1 MMKISDDG
9 LRDLIKSEG
18 TRLQVYDDRTGKTV
32 SSYSQVRGYPTIGVG
47 HLITAQQRA
56 AFRVYLGGGRKLT
69 QYQVMELLRKD
80 VAKFEKT
87 LNQRIVM
94 PMTQSMWD
102 ALTSMAFNT
111 GANSYAVKDAIKKI
125 NNKDYTGAARAILNG
140 PVKSKGRV
148 LQGLVKRRKK
158 EAMLFMKDGIP
169 GGTQKV
175 ALGVGLVS
183 LLGLSAF
190 FGTRY
195 VKEHGLPTLPNP
207 FNKRDA
213 VAGNSLPSVKES
225 KNDSS

>member
-9 LRDLIKSEG
+9 LRELIKSEG

-32 SSYSQVRGYPTIGVG
+32 GRYSQVQGYPTIGVG
-47 HLITAQQRA
+47 HLITAGQRA
-56 AFRVYLGGGRKLT
+56 SFQPYLGGGRKLT

-80 VAKFEKT
+80 VGKFEKT
-87 LNQRIVM
+87 LNQRIGM

-102 ALTSMAFNT
+102 ALISMAFNT
-111 GANSYAVKDAIKKI
+111 GANSYAVKDAVAKI
-125 NNKDYTGAARAILNG
+125 NIKDYTGAARAILAG

-158 EAMLFMKDGIP
+158 EAMLFMKDGLP
-169 GGTQKV
+169 GSTQKI
-175 ALGVGLVS
+175 ALGVGIAS

-195 VKEHGLPTLPNP
+195 VKVNGFPELANP
-207 FNKRDA
+207 FNK
-213 VAGNSLPSVKES
+213 
-225 KNDSS
+225 KNLETEIEDKDV